1 LTFFITFVNNF
12 CYKIAEIVAMVVCFA
27 SCSSAI
33 NFIYSKQLVLTYMLH
48 YPKVQGEFPA
58 LAIGTGRE
66 NMVEI

>member
-1 LTFFITFVNNF
+1 
-12 CYKIAEIVAMVVCFA
+12 MVVCFA

-48 YPKVQGEFPA
+48 RPKVQGEFPA

-66 NMVEI
+66 KMANYRRDEKRFFL